1 MKHHRIIMHVLP
13 LVTAMALAG
22 CSNAFS
28 PSVTSSTPAKVVA
41 LQGSQQGQSGG
52 LADYDGDGIDD
63 MMVGAP
69 YAKGNGT
76 LGAVLIYKGSANGF
90 DSKPTWILTSD
101 DNFGFSL
108 ANLGDVDGD
117 GKADFAVGAYNGDGT
132 DVSLSGSVTI
142 YKGGSSG
149 KVIAKLAG
157 DDALDKFGLSISGGC
172 DLNGDGIK
180 DIIVGAPFNTPGPER
195 YQGGAVYVY
204 FGPDFKEATRIKLPA
219 STTNTGIGSTV
230 TCGDLNNDGIG
241 DLIIGASSKVLV
253 YYGKPGFNPSINSPD
268 VTIASSD
275 SKFGTA
281 LAVIKDLDNDGF
293 NELVIGAPQAAV
305 SLNSVNTARVG
316 RVYIVKGGSGTR
328 TINLASPGSDLL
340 TRIDGAAYFDFF
352 GSTIT
357 PVGDVDGDGK
367 PDLAVAAINADK
379 DGATSAATGLTSGKV
394 YLIKSK
400 NLKTDGSVTPITSAT
415 AFNGSVG
422 NMRYGTFMA
431 PFTKNGPKLLVGAPT
446 VNRQSGCIYGISLE
460 GGSSVAPSFQADG
473 SDSSSTGHDCCAKT
487 VSKGGN

>member
-1 MKHHRIIMHVLP
+1 MNLAKIYATL
-13 LVTAMALAG
+13 ALCILTLQG

-28 PSVTSSTPAKVVA
+28 PSVTSSTPAKAVA

-52 LADYDGDGIDD
+52 LADYDGDGMDD

-69 YAKGNGT
+69 YAKSDGT
-76 LGAVLIYKGSANGF
+76 VGAVLIYKGSANGF
-90 DSKPTWILTSD
+90 DTKSTWILTGD

-108 ANLGDVDGD
+108 VNLGDVDGD
-117 GKADFAVGAYNGDGT
+117 GKADFAVGAYNGDGA

-142 YKGGSSG
+142 YKGGGSG

-180 DIIVGAPFNTPGPER
+180 DIIIGAPYNSPAPER

-204 FGPDFKEATRIKLPA
+204 FGPDFKETTRIKLPA
-219 STTNTGIGSTV
+219 STTSTGIGGTV
-230 TCGDLNNDGIG
+230 ACGDLNNDGIG
-241 DLIIGASSKVLV
+241 DLIVGASGKVQV
-253 YYGKPGFNPSINSPD
+253 YYGKPGLNPSTSTPD
-268 VTIASSD
+268 LTITSSD

-281 LAVIKDLDNDGF
+281 LAVIKDLNGDGF
-293 NELVIGAPQAAV
+293 NELVIGAPQATV
-305 SLNSVNTARVG
+305 SLNSINTARVG

-328 TINLASPGSDLL
+328 TINLASPGSDIL
-340 TRIDGAAYFDFF
+340 TRINGAGYFDFF

-357 PVGDVDGDGK
+357 PVGDMDGDGK
-367 PDLAVAAINADK
+367 PDLAIAAINADK
-379 DGATSAATGLTSGKV
+379 DGATSVATGLTSGKV
-394 YLIKSK
+394 YLIKGK
-400 NLKTDGSVTPITSAT
+400 DLKTDGGVTPITGAT
-415 AFNGSVG
+415 AFNGSAA

-431 PFTKNGPKLLVGAPT
+431 PFTRNGPKLLVGAPT

-460 GGSSVAPSFQADG
+460 EGSSVMPAFQADG
-473 SDSSSTGHDCCAKT
+473 SDNSTTGHDCCAKT
-487 VSKGGN
+487 LSKGGKGL